1 MKKTIWTDDSIAY
14 VKENYPYTTDTA
26 IAQHLCVNR
35 KTVSLKAK
43 ELGLEKGIRPEW
55 LDLAERVRELHCSH
69 SNAEIA
75 AITGISSRSVSRIV
89 AVLGLRRTKK
99 EEQSIRSRIRQ
110 YIMKR
115 EKRRVIF
122 GLPPITRIKVVT
134 NKPRIK
140 MRHSLKKAGYLVI
153 RGQNVMYYHPDMERD
168 HSREDIGRKLGLRFE
183 PWDNCNNKLC
193 VNF

>member
-14 VKENYPYTTDTA
+14 LKENYPYTTDTA

-55 LDLAERVRELHCSH
+55 LDLAERVRELHGSH

-110 YIMKR
+110 DIMKR

-153 RGQNVMYYHPDMERD
+153 RGQNVMYYHSDMERD

>member
-14 VKENYPYTTDTA
+14 LKENYPYTTDTA
-26 IAQHLCVNR
+26 TAQHLCVNR

-55 LDLAERVRELHCSH
+55 LDLAERVRELHDSH

-110 YIMKR
+110 DIMKR
-115 EKRRVIF
+115 EKRRMIF

>member
-14 VKENYPYTTDTA
+14 LKENYPHTTDTA

-43 ELGLEKGIRPEW
+43 ELGLEKGIRPAW
-55 LDLAERVRELHCSH
+55 LDLAERVRELHGSH

-75 AITGISSRSVSRIV
+75 TITGISSRSVSRIV

-110 YIMKR
+110 DIMKR

-122 GLPPITRIKVVT
+122 GLPPITKIKVVT

-183 PWDNCNNKLC
+183 PWDNCNDKLC

>member
-14 VKENYPYTTDTA
+14 LKENYPYTTDTA

-55 LDLAERVRELHCSH
+55 LDLAERVRELHGSH

-75 AITGISSRSVSRIV
+75 AIAGISSRSVSRIV

-110 YIMKR
+110 DIMKR

-153 RGQNVMYYHPDMERD
+153 RGQNVMYYHPDMERN

>member
-14 VKENYPYTTDTA
+14 LKENYPHTTDTA

-55 LDLAERVRELHCSH
+55 LDFAERVRELHGSH

-110 YIMKR
+110 DIMKR

-183 PWDNCNNKLC
+183 PWDNCNDKLC

>member
-14 VKENYPYTTDTA
+14 LKENYPYTTDTA

-43 ELGLEKGIRPEW
+43 ELSLEKGIRPEW
-55 LDLAERVRELHCSH
+55 LDLAERVRELHGTH

-110 YIMKR
+110 DIMKR

-183 PWDNCNNKLC
+183 PWDNYNDKLC

>member
-14 VKENYPYTTDTA
+14 LKENYPYTTDTA

-43 ELGLEKGIRPEW
+43 ELSLEKGIRPEW
-55 LDLAERVRELHCSH
+55 LDLAERVRELHGSH

-110 YIMKR
+110 DIMKR

-122 GLPPITRIKVVT
+122 GLPPITKIKVVT

-183 PWDNCNNKLC
+183 PWDNCNDKLC

>member
-14 VKENYPYTTDTA
+14 LKENYPYTTDTA

-55 LDLAERVRELHCSH
+55 LDLAERVRELHDSH

-110 YIMKR
+110 DIMKR

-122 GLPPITRIKVVT
+122 GLPPITKIKVVT

-140 MRHSLKKAGYLVI
+140 MRHSLKRAGYLVI

-183 PWDNCNNKLC
+183 PWDNCNDKLC

>member
-14 VKENYPYTTDTA
+14 LKENYPYTTDTA

-55 LDLAERVRELHCSH
+55 LDLAERVRELHGSH

-110 YIMKR
+110 DIMKR

-183 PWDNCNNKLC
+183 PWDNYNDKLC

>member
-14 VKENYPYTTDTA
+14 LKENYPYTTDTA

-110 YIMKR
+110 DIMKR

>member
-14 VKENYPYTTDTA
+14 LKENYPYTTDTA

-55 LDLAERVRELHCSH
+55 LDLAERVRELLGSH

-110 YIMKR
+110 DIMKR

>member
-14 VKENYPYTTDTA
+14 LKENYPHTTDTA

-55 LDLAERVRELHCSH
+55 LDFAERVRELHGSH

-110 YIMKR
+110 DIMKR

-122 GLPPITRIKVVT
+122 GLPPITKIKVVT

-153 RGQNVMYYHPDMERD
+153 RGQNVLYYHPDMERD

-183 PWDNCNNKLC
+183 PWDNCNDKLC

>member
-14 VKENYPYTTDTA
+14 LKENYPHTTDTA

-55 LDLAERVRELHCSH
+55 LDLAERVRELLGSH

-110 YIMKR
+110 DIMKR

>member
-14 VKENYPYTTDTA
+14 LKENYPYTTDTA

-55 LDLAERVRELHCSH
+55 LDLAERVRELLGSH

-110 YIMKR
+110 DIMKR

-153 RGQNVMYYHPDMERD
+153 RGQNVMYYHPDMGRD

>member
-14 VKENYPYTTDTA
+14 LKENYPYTTDTA

-55 LDLAERVRELHCSH
+55 LDLAERVRELHDSH

-110 YIMKR
+110 DIMKR

-122 GLPPITRIKVVT
+122 GLPPITKIKVVT

-183 PWDNCNNKLC
+183 PWDNCNDKLC

>member
-14 VKENYPYTTDTA
+14 LKENYPYTTDTA

-55 LDLAERVRELHCSH
+55 LDLAERVRELHDSH

-110 YIMKR
+110 DIMKR

-153 RGQNVMYYHPDMERD
+153 RGQNVMYYHSDMERD

>member
-14 VKENYPYTTDTA
+14 LKENYPHTTDTA

-55 LDLAERVRELHCSH
+55 LDLAERVRELHDSH

-99 EEQSIRSRIRQ
+99 EEQNIRSRIRQ
-110 YIMKR
+110 DIMKR

-168 HSREDIGRKLGLRFE
+168 HSRENIGRKLGLRFE

>member
-14 VKENYPYTTDTA
+14 LKENYPHTTDTA

-55 LDLAERVRELHCSH
+55 LDLAERVRELHGSH

-110 YIMKR
+110 DIMKR

-122 GLPPITRIKVVT
+122 GLPPITKIKVVT

-168 HSREDIGRKLGLRFE
+168 LSREDIGRKLGLRFE

>member
-14 VKENYPYTTDTA
+14 LKENYPYTTDTT

-55 LDLAERVRELHCSH
+55 LDLAERVRELHDSH

-110 YIMKR
+110 DIMKR

>member
-14 VKENYPYTTDTA
+14 LKENYPYTTDTA

-55 LDLAERVRELHCSH
+55 LDLAERVRELHDSH

-110 YIMKR
+110 DIMKR

-122 GLPPITRIKVVT
+122 GLPPITKIKVVT

>member
-14 VKENYPYTTDTA
+14 LKENYPYTTDTA

-55 LDLAERVRELHCSH
+55 LDLAERVRELLGSH

-110 YIMKR
+110 DIMKR

-183 PWDNCNNKLC
+183 PWDNCNDKLC

>member
-14 VKENYPYTTDTA
+14 LKENYPHTTDTA

-55 LDLAERVRELHCSH
+55 LDLAESVRELHGSN

-89 AVLGLRRTKK
+89 AVLCLRRTKK

-110 YIMKR
+110 DIMKR

>member
-14 VKENYPYTTDTA
+14 LKENYPYTTDTA
-26 IAQHLCVNR
+26 IAHHLCVNR

-43 ELGLEKGIRPEW
+43 ERGLEKGIRPEW
-55 LDLAERVRELHCSH
+55 LDLAERVRELHSSH

-89 AVLGLRRTKK
+89 AVLGLRRTKE

-110 YIMKR
+110 DIMKR

>member
-14 VKENYPYTTDTA
+14 LKENYPHTTDTA

-55 LDLAERVRELHCSH
+55 LDLAERVRELHGSH

-110 YIMKR
+110 DIMKR

-122 GLPPITRIKVVT
+122 GLPPITKIKVVT

-183 PWDNCNNKLC
+183 PWDNCNDKLC

>member
-14 VKENYPYTTDTA
+14 LKENYPYTTDTA

-55 LDLAERVRELHCSH
+55 LDLAERVRELHDSH

-110 YIMKR
+110 DIMKR

-183 PWDNCNNKLC
+183 PWDNCNDKLC

>member
-14 VKENYPYTTDTA
+14 LKENYPYTTDTA

-55 LDLAERVRELHCSH
+55 LDLAERVRELLGSH

-110 YIMKR
+110 DIMKR

-122 GLPPITRIKVVT
+122 GLPPITKIKVVT

>member
-14 VKENYPYTTDTA
+14 LKENYPYTTDTA

-55 LDLAERVRELHCSH
+55 LDLAERVRELHDSH

-110 YIMKR
+110 DIMKR
-115 EKRRVIF
+115 EKRRVVF

>member
-14 VKENYPYTTDTA
+14 LKENYPHTTDTA

-55 LDLAERVRELHCSH
+55 LDLAERVRELHGTH

-110 YIMKR
+110 DIMKR

-122 GLPPITRIKVVT
+122 GLPPITKIKVVT

-183 PWDNCNNKLC
+183 PWDNCNDKLC

>member
-14 VKENYPYTTDTA
+14 LKENYPYTTDTA

-55 LDLAERVRELHCSH
+55 LDFAERVRELHGSH

-110 YIMKR
+110 DIMKR

-122 GLPPITRIKVVT
+122 GLPPITKIKVVT

-153 RGQNVMYYHPDMERD
+153 RGQNVLYYHPDMERD

-183 PWDNCNNKLC
+183 PWDNYNDKLC

>member
-14 VKENYPYTTDTA
+14 LKENYPYTTDTA

-55 LDLAERVRELHCSH
+55 LDLAERVRELHNSH

-75 AITGISSRSVSRIV
+75 AITGISSRSVSRIF

-110 YIMKR
+110 DIMKR

>member
-14 VKENYPYTTDTA
+14 LKENYPHTTDTA

-55 LDLAERVRELHCSH
+55 LDLAERVRELHGSH

-110 YIMKR
+110 DIMKR

>member
-14 VKENYPYTTDTA
+14 LKENYPYTTDTA

-55 LDLAERVRELHCSH
+55 LDLAERVRELHDSH

-110 YIMKR
+110 DIMKR

-168 HSREDIGRKLGLRFE
+168 HSRENIGRKLGLRFE

>member
-14 VKENYPYTTDTA
+14 LKENYPYTTDTA

-55 LDLAERVRELHCSH
+55 LDLAERVRELHDSH

-110 YIMKR
+110 DIMKR
-115 EKRRVIF
+115 EKRRGIF
-122 GLPPITRIKVVT
+122 GLPPTSRIKVVT

>member
-14 VKENYPYTTDTA
+14 LKENYPYTTDTA

-55 LDLAERVRELHCSH
+55 LDLAERVRELLGSH

-110 YIMKR
+110 DIMKR

-153 RGQNVMYYHPDMERD
+153 RGQNVMYYHSDMERD

>member
-14 VKENYPYTTDTA
+14 LKENYPHTTDTA

-43 ELGLEKGIRPEW
+43 ELGLEKGIRPAW
-55 LDLAERVRELHCSH
+55 LDLAERVRELHGSH

-110 YIMKR
+110 DIMKR

>member
-14 VKENYPYTTDTA
+14 LKENYPYTTDTA

-55 LDLAERVRELHCSH
+55 LDLAERVRELHGSH

-89 AVLGLRRTKK
+89 AVPGLRRTKK

-110 YIMKR
+110 DIMKR

>member
-14 VKENYPYTTDTA
+14 LKENYPYTTDTA

-55 LDLAERVRELHCSH
+55 LDLAERVRELHGTH

-110 YIMKR
+110 DIMKR

-122 GLPPITRIKVVT
+122 GLPPITKIKVVT

-183 PWDNCNNKLC
+183 PWDNYNDKLC